1 MGLCPSKVSSVEV
14 PPQTLSEE
22 KKERKKDSYVDGPTK
37 VSSQLQISS
46 EAHGNGK
53 DQYVDEPTGVSQATA
68 KTSFSGNGK
77 SPDRNQP
84 TEVSSPS
91 KTYSAPAP
99 DGSGNDSDVGR
110 PVSTKDDVSDKVK
123 EYLCSSYIV

>member
-14 PPQTLSEE
+14 PPQSLS
-22 KKERKKDSYVDGPTK
+22 KGKNDSYVDGCTK
-37 VSSQLQISS
+37 VSSQLKIPS
-46 EAHGNGK
+46 EANGNGK
-53 DQYVDEPTGVSQATA
+53 DQYLDEPTGVA
-68 KTSFSGNGK
+68 KAPAKASSSGNGK

-84 TEVSSPS
+84 TQVSSPS

-110 PVSTKDDVSDKVK
+110 PLSTKNDVSDEVK
-123 EYLCSSYIV
+123 IYLFSSCIV